1 MSVKQIN
8 EAPRVTPVVD
18 RTDVIVVGGGPAGVA
33 AALSAAR
40 RGASVRLIEAHGQ
53 LGGVWTSGLLSWV
66 LDWGNKDGI
75 MQEIRRELDARGAAY
90 STDQDSGMAYDPE
103 QMKGVLERACLEAGV
118 KVRLL
123 TRVVAC
129 TESAGRLDAVITESA
144 SGREAFA
151 ADVFVD
157 ASGNGDLAAA
167 AGCAFEVGRPSTG
180 PGSEGPDRA
189 GETQPMSL
197 MALVTGIDEAA
208 IAPYV
213 EQPGDRW
220 GEPKTRLA
228 KVIAEAGGQTSYSM
242 PTIFPLGEG
251 LYAWMIHH
259 AYRRDAMDAQDLT
272 DATLS
277 GRAEVLDVVAKLR
290 ATGGVWSRLRV
301 VTTAACIGV
310 REGRRVRGRYRVSV
324 DDLIQGARH
333 EDAVCRAT
341 FCIDVHSTNPAAS
354 GHGGLEAVSLKTQP
368 YDIPYRALVAAD
380 VSGLLLAGRCIS
392 GDFLPHASYRVTG
405 NAVAMG
411 EAAGFAAA
419 ACVERD
425 LLPESLDYAELI
437 KAPQP

>member
-1 MSVKQIN
+1 M
-8 EAPRVTPVVD
+8 
-18 RTDVIVVGGGPAGVA
+18 
-33 AALSAAR
+33 
-40 RGASVRLIEAHGQ
+40 RLIEAHGQ

-66 LDWGNKDGI
+66 LDWGNKGGI
-75 MQEIRRELDARGAAY
+75 MQEVRRELEARGAVHV
-90 STDQDSGMAYDPE
+90 TDPGAGMAYDPE
-103 QMKGVLERACLEAGV
+103 QMKGVLEQACLKAGV
-118 KVRLL
+118 RVRLL
-123 TRVVAC
+123 TRVVAS
-129 TESAGRLDAVITESA
+129 TKREGRLEAVITESA
-144 SGREAFA
+144 SGREAFV
-151 ADVFVD
+151 ADVFID

-167 AGCAFEVGRPSTG
+167 AGCAFEVGRPPVG
-180 PGSEGPDRA
+180 PGSEGPGRA

-208 IAPYV
+208 IAPFV

-228 KVIAEAGGQTSYSM
+228 RAIADAGGRTSYSM

-259 AYRRDAMDAQDLT
+259 AYGRSALDAQDLT

-277 GRAEVLDVVAKLR
+277 GRAEVLDAVAKLR
-290 ATGGVWSRLRV
+290 ASGGIWSGLRV

-324 DDLIQGARH
+324 DDLIEGARH
-333 EDAVCRAT
+333 DDAVCRAT

-368 YDIPYRALVAAD
+368 YDIPYRALVAAE

-392 GDFLPHASYRVTG
+392 GDFLAHASYRVTG

-419 ACVERD
+419 ACVQRG
-425 LLPESLDYAELI
+425 LLPESLDYAGL
-437 KAPQP
+437 PQTPRP